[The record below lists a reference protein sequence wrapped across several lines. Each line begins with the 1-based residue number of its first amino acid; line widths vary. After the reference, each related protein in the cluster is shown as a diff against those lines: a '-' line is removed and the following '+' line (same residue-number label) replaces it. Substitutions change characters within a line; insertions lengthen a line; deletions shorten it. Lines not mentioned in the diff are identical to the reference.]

1 VDFLNYHHL
10 RYFWV
15 VAQEGSLRK
24 AADKLHVSQPTISAQ
39 IAALEGV
46 IGEKLFRRSP
56 RGLTLTE
63 TGHLAFSYAEEIFAL
78 GQDFMHSIQQRPT
91 ARPLR
96 VNIGIADS
104 LPKLVS
110 HEMIKPIFHLSQ
122 PVQAVCLENKTS
134 DLLAQLAVYRL
145 DIVLADE
152 PAPSALQVRTFNH
165 LLGESGVTFC
175 AERELAGKLKRQFPC
190 SLHHQ
195 PMLLPTAGTALRRT
209 LEKWFQ
215 EQGIHPRVVAE
226 YDDAA
231 LMKVAA
237 ADRLGCFPLPTVA
250 VHEALTRYGFQSV
263 GQAKGCSVQFYAIT
277 AERKLTHP
285 AVVAITSN
293 ARGTLFSAATHRV
306 RPRPLSR
313 LENRPRRTQ

>member
-1 VDFLNYHHL
+1 MDFLNYHHL

-15 VAQEGSLRK
+15 VAREGSLRK
-24 AADKLHVSQPTISAQ
+24 ASERLHVSQPTISAQ
-39 IAALEGV
+39 IAALEGAL
-46 IGEKLFRRSP
+46 GEKLFRRSP

-63 TGHLAFSYAEEIFAL
+63 TGHQAFSYAEEIFAL
-78 GQDFMHSIQQRPT
+78 GQDFLHSVKQRPT
-91 ARPLR
+91 SRPLR
-96 VNIGIADS
+96 INIGIADS

-110 HEMIKPIFHLSQ
+110 HEIIKPIFRLSQ

-152 PAPSALQVRTFNH
+152 PAPSALPLKTFNH

-175 AERELAGKLKRQFPC
+175 AESKLARSLRRQFPY
-190 SLHHQ
+190 SLHNQ
-195 PMLLPTAGTALRRT
+195 PMLLPTSGTALRRT
-209 LEKWFQ
+209 LENWFQ

-237 ADRLGCFPLPTVA
+237 ADGLGCFPLPTVA
-250 VHEALTRYGFQSV
+250 VNEAVARYGFQII
-263 GQAKGCSVQFYAIT
+263 GPAKGCSVQFYAIS

-293 ARGTLFSAATHRV
+293 ARGRLFGKDAQGAKS
-306 RPRPLSR
+306 RPH
-313 LENRPRRTQ
+313 RRTTSA

>member
-1 VDFLNYHHL
+1 MEFLNYHHL

-15 VAQEGSLRK
+15 VAQEGGLRK
-24 AADKLHVSQPTISAQ
+24 TSEKLHVSQPTISAQ
-39 IAALEGV
+39 IATLEGV
-46 IGEKLFRRSP
+46 LGEKLFRRSS

-63 TGHLAFSYAEEIFAL
+63 TGHQAFSYAEEIFAL
-78 GQDFMHSIQQRPT
+78 GQDFLLSVKQRPT

-110 HEMIKPIFHLSQ
+110 YEIIKPIFSLDQ

-145 DIVLADE
+145 DIVLTDE
-152 PAPSALQVRTFNH
+152 PAPSGLPMKMFNH

-175 AERELAGKLKRQFPC
+175 AAGRLAAKLRRQFPC
-190 SLHHQ
+190 SLHHE
-195 PMLLPTAGTALRRT
+195 PMLLPTSGTALRRT

-226 YDDAA
+226 FEDAA

-237 ADRLGCFPLPTVA
+237 ADGLGCFPLPTVA
-250 VHEALTRYGFQSV
+250 LDEALARYGFQTV
-263 GQAKGCSVQFYAIT
+263 GLAKGCTVQFYAIT
-277 AERKLTHP
+277 AERKLSHP
-285 AVVAITSN
+285 AVVAISSSK
-293 ARGTLFSAATHRV
+293 RGPLFGATTV
-306 RPRPLSR
+306 SG
-313 LENRPRRTQ
+313 RRAGRSHS

>member
-1 VDFLNYHHL
+1 MEFLNYHHL

-24 AADKLHVSQPTISAQ
+24 ASEKLHVSQPTISAQ
-39 IAALEGV
+39 IATLEGV
-46 IGEKLFRRSP
+46 LGEKLFRRSP

-63 TGHLAFSYAEEIFAL
+63 TGHQAFSYAEEIFAL
-78 GQDFMHSIQQRPT
+78 GQDFLLSVKQRPT

-110 HEMIKPIFHLSQ
+110 HEIIKPIFSLSQ

-152 PAPSALQVRTFNH
+152 PAPSAFPLKTFNH

-175 AERELAGKLKRQFPC
+175 AERKLAMRLRRQFPC
-190 SLHHQ
+190 SLHNE
-195 PMLLPTAGTALRRT
+195 PILLPTSGTALRRT

-237 ADRLGCFPLPTVA
+237 ADGLGCFPLPTVA
-250 VHEALTRYGFQSV
+250 VNEAVTRYGFHIV
-263 GQAKGCSVQFYAIT
+263 GHAKGCAVQFYAIS

-285 AVVAITSN
+285 AVVAITSS
-293 ARGTLFSAATHRV
+293 ARGKLFGKDPPRSKARPHR
-306 RPRPLSR
+306 
-313 LENRPRRTQ
+313 

>member
-1 VDFLNYHHL
+1 MEFLNYHHL
-10 RYFWV
+10 RYFWM
-15 VAQEGSLRK
+15 VAREGGLRK
-24 AADKLHVSQPTISAQ
+24 ASEKMRVSQPTISAQ
-39 IAALEGV
+39 ITALEDV
-46 IGEKLFRRSP
+46 LGEKLFLRGA

-63 TGHLAFSYAEEIFAL
+63 TGHQAFSYAEEIFAL
-78 GQDFMHSIQQRPT
+78 GQDFLNSVKQRPT

-110 HEMIKPIFHLSQ
+110 HEIIKPIFSLSQ
-122 PVQAVCLENKTS
+122 PVQAVCLENKAA
-134 DLLAQLAVYRL
+134 DLLAQLALYRL

-152 PAPSALQVRTFNH
+152 PAPSALPLKTFNH
-165 LLGESGVTFC
+165 LLGESGVTIC
-175 AERELAGKLKRQFPC
+175 ARHNLAGKLRRQFPR
-190 SLHHQ
+190 SLENE
-195 PMLLPTAGTALRRT
+195 PMLLPTYGSALRRT

-215 EQGIHPRVVAE
+215 EQGVHPRVVAE

-237 ADRLGCFPLPTVA
+237 ADGLGCFPIPTMVA
-250 VHEALTRYGFQSV
+250 EEAVSRYGFQLL
-263 GQAKGCSVQFYAIT
+263 GQAEGCSIQFYAIS

-293 ARGTLFSAATHRV
+293 ARGALFGATA
-306 RPRPLSR
+306 SR
-313 LENRPRRTQ
+313 TGPTHATKRTPS

>member
-1 VDFLNYHHL
+1 MEFLNYHHL

-15 VAQEGSLRK
+15 VAQEGNLRK
-24 AADKLHVSQPTISAQ
+24 AAEKLHVSQPAISAQ

-46 IGEKLFRRSP
+46 LGEKLFHRSP

-63 TGHLAFSYAEEIFAL
+63 TGHQAFSYSEEIFAL
-78 GQDFMHSIQQRPT
+78 GQDFLHSVKQRPT

-110 HEMIKPIFHLSQ
+110 YEIIKPVFRLGQ

-134 DLLAQLAVYRL
+134 DLLGQLAVFRL

-152 PAPSALQVRTFNH
+152 PAPSALPIKTFNH

-175 AERELAGKLKRQFPC
+175 AERKLAERLQRQFPC
-190 SLHHQ
+190 SLHNE
-195 PMLLPTAGTALRRT
+195 PMLLPTVGTALRRT

-215 EQGIHPRVVAE
+215 EQGIHPRAVAE
-226 YDDAA
+226 FDDAA

-237 ADRLGCFPLPTVA
+237 ADGLGCFPLPTVA
-250 VHEALTRYGFQSV
+250 VAEAVARYRFHTI
-263 GQAKGCSVQFYAIT
+263 GQAEGCAVQFYAIS
-277 AERKLTHP
+277 AERKLSHP
-285 AVVAITSN
+285 AVMAITSN
-293 ARGTLFSAATHRV
+293 ARGKLFDQDA
-306 RPRPLSR
+306 PRAKA
-313 LENRPRRTQ
+313 RRC